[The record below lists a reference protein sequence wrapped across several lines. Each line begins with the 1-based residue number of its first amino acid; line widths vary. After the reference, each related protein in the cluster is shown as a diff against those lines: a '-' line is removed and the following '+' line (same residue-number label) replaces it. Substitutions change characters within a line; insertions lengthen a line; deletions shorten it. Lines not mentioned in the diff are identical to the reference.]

1 MPGGCPERSDT
12 LTRVDGETLNCRD
25 VGPRTEPVV
34 LLHGIPETGDAVAS
48 AMAGL
53 GRRDRLIVPDMRR
66 AGTSQGGASDSL
78 RLASGDDKKTP
89 ADDIDGA

>member
-1 MPGGCPERSDT
+1 M
-12 LTRVDGETLNCRD
+12 TRVDGETLYCRD

-78 RLASGDDKKTP
+78 RQASGDDKKTP